1 MGRVKRYKKIKAC
14 DPFAPKRA
22 DPDAG
27 GGKRKSVEYDM
38 PPEDSDSEAQS
49 KKRRKKEKLWERDA
63 LRDDE
68 YMQMLETNAK
78 QRKEKKVRPSSWYRL
93 QQGIDILFDIVCLHV
108 QLEIEPRKANESL
121 KAFKFRIRTETQA
134 ALRESFIAN
143 SSTKNRRRE

>member
-27 GGKRKSVEYDM
+27 GGKRKSIEYDM

-78 QRKEKKVRPSSWYRL
+78 QRKEKKVRHPH
-93 QQGIDILFDIVCLHV
+93 GIGCSKAWIDYLILFIHMY
-108 QLEIEPRKANESL
+108 SL
-121 KAFKFRIRTETQA
+121 K
-134 ALRESFIAN
+134 
-143 SSTKNRRRE
+143 SSLGRPMRA